1 MSENKEDMGLFTDE
15 MGGRNMYSLL
25 LDIMMQ
31 TIQGYTKI
39 AAITEN
45 NDG

>member
-1 MSENKEDMGLFTDE
+1 MSEKKEDMGLFTDE
-15 MGGRNMYSLL
+15 MGEETCTVCCWW
-25 LDIMMQ
+25 MMQ